1 MATSIAT
8 PSPIPASTVGTPPPR
23 RVGTAVVVET
33 EEAEE
38 EVVAAVEATGTTAAE
53 GGTSIGMAIA
63 PGIASASD

>member
-1 MATSIAT
+1 M
-8 PSPIPASTVGTPPPR
+8 
-23 RVGTAVVVET
+23 VVET